1 VHASDELNVDLTL
14 DETRPVFRDRAHAGD
29 ALAHS
34 LRRFADQSDVIVLGL
49 ARGGVPM
56 ARQVADAIGAP
67 FNVLISRTIGVPGI
81 EELAFAAISEGSDR
95 VVADPLAWYIGVPP
109 GIVDRLASRERIEL
123 ARRAALYREGEAL
136 PDVKGRVVI
145 LVDDGLAS
153 GATLR
158 AAALGMRGGHPKRL
172 VAAVPVA
179 SRAGL
184 DEMRD
189 EVDEMIALS
198 VPRAFHTVSSSY
210 ERFEPLTDDD
220 VLTALGRP
228 VRRVSR
234 MVYDIS
240 GRITDG
246 ERTIEIPVGDGRL
259 VGELATS
266 QHFGF
271 HDNNEAGHEPDALV
285 VLAHGGGGN
294 RDSYRNRYIA
304 GRLRMSGYATLR
316 VDLLTNAE
324 QQMESRTSEI
334 RCDVAR
340 AAARLTDVCD
350 WATRA
355 GVYGARRVILLGA
368 GTVAA
373 AALSAAAQR
382 QSNTLAVVTRGGRVD
397 LSGPDLARVR
407 APVLMLVGEAD
418 DQGVELSRH
427 ATQFLPRRATLIRI
441 PGASHTF
448 AEPGALGAVAEQTV
462 RWLDGLTMKWARS
475 LLSSRRSAN

>member
-1 VHASDELNVDLTL
+1 MVHR
-14 DETRPVFRDRAHAGD
+14 RPAGD
-29 ALAHS
+29 
-34 LRRFADQSDVIVLGL
+34 RRPTGEP
-49 ARGGVPM
+49 R
-56 ARQVADAIGAP
+56 
-67 FNVLISRTIGVPGI
+67 
-81 EELAFAAISEGSDR
+81 
-95 VVADPLAWYIGVPP
+95 
-109 GIVDRLASRERIEL
+109 ASR
-123 ARRAALYREGEAL
+123 AGSALYREGEAL
-136 PDVKGRVVI
+136 P
-145 LVDDGLAS
+145 
-153 GATLR
+153 
-158 AAALGMRGGHPKRL
+158 
-172 VAAVPVA
+172 
-179 SRAGL
+179 
-184 DEMRD
+184 E
-189 EVDEMIALS
+189 S
-198 VPRAFHTVSSSY
+198 VPRAFDTVSSSY
-210 ERFEPLTDDD
+210 ESFEPLTDDD

-228 VRRVSR
+228 ARRVSP

-246 ERTIEIPVGDGRL
+246 ERTIEIAVADGRL

-271 HDNNEAGHEPDALV
+271 HDNSEAGHEPDALV
-285 VLAHGGGGN
+285 VLAHGGGGS

-316 VDLLTNAE
+316 VDLLTSSE
-324 QQMESRTSEI
+324 QQTESRAGETGF
-334 RCDVAR
+334 DVAR
-340 AAARLTDVCD
+340 AATRLIDVCD

-397 LSGPDLARVR
+397 LAAPDLARVR

-418 DQGVELSRH
+418 HQGVHLSRH
-427 ATQFLPRRATLIRI
+427 ATQFLPRRAKLIRI

-462 RWLDGLTMKWARS
+462 RWLDGLTMKWTRS